1 MNTKKNNYKKPIK
14 NTKRTRY
21 VLTNRKRFF
30 TLLMILCVVIFT
42 TVYTTTVFGA
52 KPVTYENVVVDKGDT
67 LWSIAT
73 KYTHSD
79 IRGYIREIK
88 ALNNLE
94 SSTICENTV
103 LVVPVESE

>member
-1 MNTKKNNYKKPIK
+1 MNNTMNSIKKTRKTT
-14 NTKRTRY
+14 TKRTRY
-21 VLTNRKRFF
+21 VLANRKRFF
-30 TLLMILCVVIFT
+30 TFLMILCVIIFT
-42 TVYTTTVFGA
+42 TVYTTTAFGA
-52 KPVTYENVVVDKGDT
+52 KPVTYENVFVGKGDT
-67 LWSIAT
+67 LWSIAS

-103 LVVPVESE
+103 LVVPVEN